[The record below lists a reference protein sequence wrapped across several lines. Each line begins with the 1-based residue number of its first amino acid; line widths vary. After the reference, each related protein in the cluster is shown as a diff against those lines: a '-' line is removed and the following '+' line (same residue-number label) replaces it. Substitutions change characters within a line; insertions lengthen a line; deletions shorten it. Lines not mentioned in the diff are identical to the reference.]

1 MSQSGCPLGDRIL
14 VGYILPEKKV
24 KNSENDDSDWEDD
37 EEEEEDAQPEFL
49 DMKEMDSVSSG
60 GHVFNSSV
68 PGRNEVDFLDSV
80 SGKRCRVLGRFSL
93 KDPWWEATCTAR
105 AARGKL
111 VLRGY
116 PAYRLRSDL
125 QGDPDHS
132 VLSLFL
138 TACGVDAQFVV
149 PFFAWLPMGRK
160 VEFANLQEVL
170 AEFEEGEQHRA
181 LAQQIK
187 ALVSVSGMRVTA
199 ASLYPHVMRYLPTLL
214 PGRFTELLSRG
225 KKSHKHT
232 AAQGATQIEE
242 EEEEDLSLLAKI
254 EEMIKTDVWKLGF
267 NYVMYKELKVVHCE
281 AQLRSFHECKLFQEI
296 PLKQRNA
303 LRVYDS
309 LKDHC
314 HRTGSTY
321 TELPTLCDEVR
332 RGCSSVVEV
341 EVWDAV
347 QFLKELGV
355 VVRDRQKVALH
366 NLHSYETGIAECLR
380 CLVQEEPWVIPLD
393 VIQVLTA
400 SALQRL
406 RKKGGDGGSR
416 EDQGEV
422 DSDAERKANELN
434 ERCDM
439 DGSAAETDRT
449 STAVRTASGYSV
461 PDHIKPEP
469 APTDQGP
476 PPPVDLGP
484 DQGPPVDL
492 DPDQGPPP
500 VDLDPDQGP
509 PPVDLDPDQ
518 GPPPVDLGPDQGPPP
533 VDLGPD
539 QGPPPVDLDPDQG
552 PPPVDLGPDQGPPP
566 VDLGPDQGPPP
577 VDLDPDQV
585 RAAEMICFNPVTVI
599 SGKGGCGKTTVVSLV
614 FKAALQQSTEK
625 EVRKACWDFEND
637 SLGSEAWEEAE
648 AWEEEAL
655 SKSLLSQLE
664 GEVKDEKKSS
674 SWVLQGEDEVLL
686 TAPTGRAASLLTKR
700 TCFKAYTLHQVVW
713 SFMQAKKDPN
723 GAPEEWKFVRVRVLV
738 VDEGSL
744 VCVQLLHSVLTML
757 TKHAQLRKFVILG
770 DVRQL
775 PSIQPGN
782 TLYDLFHS
790 LGRAHWAIEMRTNHR
805 AESQLIV
812 NNAGQIAEMGM
823 NRSFRPLHYDAI
835 LDLNGSY
842 TMPSED
848 KRFILILLPN
858 TTEDSDYDLQVAIKL
873 LLEAAPG
880 LKNDATSQFIAFR
893 RRECALINELCCKHY
908 CDHRTKN
915 NKNRLDFQPRDKVC
929 CTKNGYVTDRNKE
942 VSPEEE
948 DLENSYVSDRAR
960 TEQRLPG
967 LHGEERLRG
976 NGATQRDGSGDKM
989 KSKEK
994 NKERL
999 CNGEIFFI
1007 KHDVTEEE
1015 AGSQRSRKQR
1025 YLTLDDGDGRVLCV
1039 SFRELQRECKLQHA
1053 WARTIH
1059 TFQGSETETIVYVLG
1074 NGSVQTWKHVYTA
1087 VTRGQKR
1094 VYVIAKQEGM
1104 ASAIKRRII
1113 PRNTRL
1119 GTLVKELLVQP
1130 GAEGQDQPDQNQ
1142 PQPGTPRRAA
1152 PGFGPTQTT
1161 PLGSQTPSWSLRTPY
1176 KTPIAAPRLLSMP
1189 SVAVPLHANP
1199 VHSTSVLPRKLWRN
1213 EPPTAPQADASDTS
1227 LMDDITF
1234 SQAYTWSPMNSSSE
1248 DPSQEQPGSCEEEE
1262 EEEGI
1267 EMEAS
1272 SSAVE
1277 DGHMGKGSHLAARS
1291 GVEST
1296 PSKRTL
1302 GPGSEKQ
1309 NVTPQKQIKVE
1320 PFESP
1325 LGCSRLQQLALC
1337 TPTSHGKRLFQ
1348 GPPSDQD

>member
-1 MSQSGCPLGDRIL
+1 MSHSGCPLGDRIL

-37 EEEEEDAQPEFL
+37 DEEEDDAQPEFL

-187 ALVSVSGMRVTA
+187 ALVSVSVAGMRVTA

-225 KKSHKHT
+225 KKSQK
-232 AAQGATQIEE
+232 QGATQLEE
-242 EEEEDLSLLAKI
+242 EGEDLSLLARI
-254 EEMIKTDVWKLGF
+254 EEIIKTDVWKLGF

-309 LKDHC
+309 LKNHC
-314 HRTGSTY
+314 YRTGSTY
-321 TELPTLCDEVR
+321 MELPTLCDEVR

-347 QFLKELGV
+347 HFLKELGV
-355 VVRDRQKVALH
+355 VVRDRQKVALQ

-393 VIQVLTA
+393 VIEVLTA

-422 DSDAERKANELN
+422 DSDAERKADELN
-434 ERCDM
+434 GRCDM
-439 DGSAAETDRT
+439 DGSAAETDCT
-449 STAVRTASGYSV
+449 STAVRTASGFSV

-476 PPPVDLGP
+476 P
-484 DQGPPVDL
+484 VDL
-492 DPDQGPPP
+492 DPDQGSPPP
-500 VDLDPDQGP
+500 VDLDPDQG
-509 PPVDLDPDQ
+509 
-518 GPPPVDLGPDQGPPP
+518 
-533 VDLGPD
+533 
-539 QGPPPVDLDPDQG
+539 
-552 PPPVDLGPDQGPPP
+552 
-566 VDLGPDQGPPP
+566 PP

-614 FKAALQQSTEK
+614 FKAALQQSPEK
-625 EVRKACWDFEND
+625 VRKACWDFEND
-637 SLGSEAWEEAE
+637 SLGSEAWEEAG

-655 SKSLLSQLE
+655 SQSLLSQLE
-664 GEVKDEKKSS
+664 GEVKDEKKKSSS

-723 GAPEEWKFVRVRVLV
+723 GAPEEWKFACVRVLV

-770 DVRQL
+770 TFL
-775 PSIQPGN
+775 PTVQ
-782 TLYDLFHS
+782 
-790 LGRAHWAIEMRTNHR
+790 
-805 AESQLIV
+805 
-812 NNAGQIAEMGM
+812 
-823 NRSFRPLHYDAI
+823 
-835 LDLNGSY
+835 
-842 TMPSED
+842 
-848 KRFILILLPN
+848 K
-858 TTEDSDYDLQVAIKL
+858 
-873 LLEAAPG
+873 
-880 LKNDATSQFIAFR
+880 
-893 RRECALINELCCKHY
+893 ECALINELCCKHY
-908 CDHRTKN
+908 CNHRTKN
-915 NKNRLDFQPRDKVC
+915 NKNRLAFQPRDKVC

-942 VSPEEE
+942 VSPEAE
-948 DLENSYVSDRAR
+948 DLESSYVSDRAR
-960 TEQRLPG
+960 TKQRLPG
-967 LHGEERLRG
+967 LDGGERRRG

-1015 AGSQRSRKQR
+1015 AGSQRNRKQR
-1025 YLTLDDGDGRVLCV
+1025 YLTLDDGDGRTLCV

-1104 ASAIKRRII
+1104 ASAIRRRII

-1130 GAEGQDQPDQNQ
+1130 GGHDQPDQNQ
-1142 PQPGTPRRAA
+1142 PPPGTPRRAA

-1161 PLGSQTPSWSLRTPY
+1161 PLASQTPSWSLRTPY
-1176 KTPIAAPRLLSMP
+1176 KTPIAAPRLFSTP
-1189 SVAVPLHANP
+1189 SRAVPLHANR
-1199 VHSTSVLPRKLWRN
+1199 VQSHSTSVLPRELWRN

-1267 EMEAS
+1267 KMEAS

-1277 DGHMGKGSHLAARS
+1277 DGHMGKASHLAARS

-1296 PSKRTL
+1296 PPKRTL
-1302 GPGSEKQ
+1302 GPDSEKQ
-1309 NVTPQKQIKVE
+1309 NGTPHKQIKVE

-1325 LGCSRLQQLALC
+1325 LGCSGLQQLALC

>member
-1 MSQSGCPLGDRIL
+1 MSQLGCPLGGRII

-24 KNSENDDSDWEDD
+24 NKAENDDSDWEDD
-37 EEEEEDAQPEFL
+37 DEEEEAQPEFL

-60 GHVFNSSV
+60 GHMFDSSV
-68 PGRNEVDFLDSV
+68 PSRNEVDFLDTA
-80 SGKRCRVLGRFSL
+80 SGERCRVMGRFSL

-111 VLRGY
+111 VLQGY

-125 QGDPDHS
+125 QVDQGRS
-132 VLSLFL
+132 ILSLFL
-138 TACGVDAQFVV
+138 TACGVDPQFVT
-149 PFFAWLPMGRK
+149 PFFDWLPIGRK

-170 AEFEEGEQHRA
+170 SEFEEGEQHRA

-199 ASLYPHVMRYLPTLL
+199 ASLYPNVMRYLPTLL
-214 PGRFTELLSRG
+214 PGRFTELLGRG
-225 KKSHKHT
+225 KKSQKRP
-232 AAQGATQIEE
+232 AAQGATHVTQIEEEEEE

-254 EEMIKTDVWKLGF
+254 EEIIKTDVWKLGF
-267 NYVMYKELKVVHCE
+267 NYVMNKELRVVRLE

-296 PLKQRNA
+296 PLEQRIA
-303 LRVYDS
+303 LRVYDA
-309 LKDHC
+309 LKKHC

-321 TELPTLCDEVR
+321 MELPNLCDEVR
-332 RGCSSVVEV
+332 RGCSSVVEF

-347 QFLKELGV
+347 HFLKELGV
-355 VVRDRQKVALH
+355 VVRERQKVALQ

-380 CLVQEEPWVIPLD
+380 CLMQGEPWVIPLD
-393 VIQVLTA
+393 VTEVLTA
-400 SALQRL
+400 SALERL

-416 EDQGEV
+416 EGQGEV
-422 DSDAERKANELN
+422 DSDAEQKANELN

-439 DGSAAETDRT
+439 DGSAAET
-449 STAVRTASGYSV
+449 A
-461 PDHIKPEP
+461 KC
-469 APTDQGP
+469 PT
-476 PPPVDLGP
+476 
-484 DQGPPVDL
+484 VDL
-492 DPDQGPPP
+492 DPDQGPPT

-509 PPVDLDPDQ
+509 PTVDLDPDQ
-518 GPPPVDLGPDQGPPP
+518 GPPT
-533 VDLGPD
+533 
-539 QGPPPVDLDPDQG
+539 VDLDPDQG
-552 PPPVDLGPDQGPPP
+552 PPT
-566 VDLGPDQGPPP
+566 

-585 RAAEMICFNPVTVI
+585 RAAEMICSNPVTVI

-614 FKAALQQSTEK
+614 FKAAMQQSPEE
-625 EVRKACWDFEND
+625 EVRKVCWDFEND
-637 SLGSEAWEEAE
+637 SVGSE

-655 SKSLLSQLE
+655 SPRLLSQLE
-664 GEVKDEKKSS
+664 GEVKDERKKSS
-674 SWVLQGEDEVLL
+674 CVLQGEDEVLL

-700 TCFKAYTLHQVVW
+700 TCFKAYTLHQVHW

-723 GAPEEWKFVRVRVLV
+723 EAPKEWKFACVRVLV

-812 NNAGQIAEMGM
+812 NNAGQIAEMGLTH
-823 NRSFRPLHYDAI
+823 SFRPLHYDAI

-858 TTEDSDYDLQVAIKL
+858 TSEDSNYDLQMAIQL
-873 LLEAAPG
+873 LLKAAPG

-893 RRECALINELCCKHY
+893 RTECALINELCCKHY
-908 CDHRTKN
+908 CNHCTKN
-915 NKNRLDFQPRDKVC
+915 HKNRLEFQPGDKVC
-929 CTKNGYVTDRNKE
+929 CTKNGYVTDRSKE
-942 VSPEEE
+942 GSPEEE

-960 TEQRLPG
+960 TKQRLPG
-967 LHGEERLRG
+967 LDGEERR
-976 NGATQRDGSGDKM
+976 NGDTQRLPGLDGEERRRRNGDTQSNGSGDKM

-1007 KHDVTEEE
+1007 KHDVTVEE

-1025 YLTLDDGDGRVLCV
+1025 YLTLDDRDGRVLCV

-1074 NGSVQTWKHVYTA
+1074 DGSVQTWKHVYTA

-1094 VYVIAKQEGM
+1094 VYVIAKKEGM

-1113 PRNTRL
+1113 PRDTRL
-1119 GTLVKELLVQP
+1119 EILVKEMLVQP

-1142 PQPGTPRRAA
+1142 TQPGTPRRAA

-1161 PLGSQTPSWSLRTPY
+1161 PLASQTPSCSLRTAYRIPV
-1176 KTPIAAPRLLSMP
+1176 AAPRLLSTP
-1189 SVAVPLHANP
+1189 IRAVPLHASG
-1199 VHSTSVLPRKLWRN
+1199 VQSLSTSVLSRQLWRN
-1213 EPPTAPQADASDTS
+1213 EPPTAPQADATDTS
-1227 LMDDITF
+1227 PMDDITF
-1234 SQAYTWSPMNSSSE
+1234 SRAYTWSPMNSSSE
-1248 DPSQEQPGSCEEEE
+1248 DPSQDQPGSCEEEKE
-1262 EEEGI
+1262 I
-1267 EMEAS
+1267 KMEAS

-1277 DGHMGKGSHLAARS
+1277 DGDMGKGSHLAALP
-1291 GVEST
+1291 GVGGT
-1296 PSKRTL
+1296 PSKRMR
-1302 GPGSEKQ
+1302 GPDSEEQ
-1309 NVTPQKQIKVE
+1309 NVTPSKQIKVE
-1320 PFESP
+1320 PFDSP
-1325 LGCSRLQQLALC
+1325 LGCSRLQQLSLC
-1337 TPTSHGKRLFQ
+1337 TPTCTFHGKRLFQ

>member
-1 MSQSGCPLGDRIL
+1 MSQLGCPLGDRIII
-14 VGYILPEKKV
+14 GSILPEKKV
-24 KNSENDDSDWEDD
+24 KKAENDDSDWEDD
-37 EEEEEDAQPEFL
+37 EEEEEAQPEFL

-60 GHVFNSSV
+60 GHMFNSSI

-80 SGKRCRVLGRFSL
+80 SGKRCRVMGRFSL
-93 KDPWWEATCTAR
+93 KDPWWEATCSAR

-111 VLRGY
+111 LLRGY

-125 QGDPDHS
+125 QGDQGRS
-132 VLSLFL
+132 ILSLFL
-138 TACGVDAQFVV
+138 TACGVDGQFVT

-160 VEFANLQEVL
+160 VELANLQEVL

-187 ALVSVSGMRVTA
+187 LMSSVCLSVAGMRVTA
-199 ASLYPHVMRYLPTLL
+199 ASLYPNVMRYLPTLL
-214 PGRFTELLSRG
+214 PGRFTELLGWG
-225 KKSHKHT
+225 KKSQKHP
-232 AAQGATQIEE
+232 AAQGATHVTQIEEEE
-242 EEEEDLSLLAKI
+242 EEEEDLSLLAKL
-254 EEMIKTDVWKLGF
+254 EEIIKTDVWKLGL
-267 NYVMYKELKVVHCE
+267 NYVMYKELRVVHCE

-309 LKDHC
+309 LKTHC
-314 HRTGSTY
+314 YRTGSTY

-332 RGCSSVVEV
+332 RGWKS
-341 EVWDAV
+341 VWDAV
-347 QFLKELGV
+347 HFLKELGV
-355 VVRDRQKVALH
+355 VVRDRQKVALQ

-380 CLVQEEPWVIPLD
+380 CLMQGERWVIPLD
-393 VIQVLTA
+393 VNEVLTA
-400 SALQRL
+400 SALERL

-416 EDQGEV
+416 EGQGGGEV
-422 DSDAERKANELN
+422 DSDAE
-434 ERCDM
+434 
-439 DGSAAETDRT
+439 
-449 STAVRTASGYSV
+449 
-461 PDHIKPEP
+461 P
-469 APTDQGP
+469 APT
-476 PPPVDLGP
+476 

-492 DPDQGPPP
+492 DPDQI
-500 VDLDPDQGP
+500 
-509 PPVDLDPDQ
+509 
-518 GPPPVDLGPDQGPPP
+518 
-533 VDLGPD
+533 
-539 QGPPPVDLDPDQG
+539 
-552 PPPVDLGPDQGPPP
+552 
-566 VDLGPDQGPPP
+566 
-577 VDLDPDQV
+577 
-585 RAAEMICFNPVTVI
+585 RAAEMICSNPVTVI
-599 SGKGGCGKTTVVSLV
+599 SGKGGCGKTTVVSLL
-614 FKAALQQSTEK
+614 FKAALQQSPEE
-625 EVRKACWDFEND
+625 EVRKVCWDFEND
-637 SLGSEAWEEAE
+637 SLGSEAWEE
-648 AWEEEAL
+648 
-655 SKSLLSQLE
+655 
-664 GEVKDEKKSS
+664 EKS

-700 TCFKAYTLHQVVW
+700 TCLKAYTLHQVLW
-713 SFMQAKKDPN
+713 SFMQAKRDPN
-723 GAPEEWKFVRVRVLV
+723 GAPEEWKFACVRVLV

-744 VCVQLLHSVLTML
+744 VCVRLLHSVLTML

-775 PSIQPGN
+775 PSIEPGN
-782 TLYDLFHS
+782 TLCDLFCS
-790 LGRAHWAIEMRTNHR
+790 LGRAHWAIEMKTNHR

-812 NNAGQIAEMGM
+812 NNAGLIAEMGLTHT
-823 NRSFRPLHYDAI
+823 FRPLHYDAI

-858 TTEDSDYDLQVAIKL
+858 TNLQMAIEL
-873 LLEAAPG
+873 LLKAAPG
-880 LKNDATSQFIAFR
+880 LKNDVTSQFIAFR

-908 CDHRTKN
+908 CNHCTKN
-915 NKNRLDFQPRDKVC
+915 NKNRLAFQPGDKVC

-942 VSPEEE
+942 V
-948 DLENSYVSDRAR
+948 
-960 TEQRLPG
+960 
-967 LHGEERLRG
+967 G
-976 NGATQRDGSGDKM
+976 NGATQRNGSGDKM

-1025 YLTLDDGDGRVLCV
+1025 YLTLDDRDGRMLCV

-1104 ASAIKRRII
+1104 ASAIKRHII

-1142 PQPGTPRRAA
+1142 PQ
-1152 PGFGPTQTT
+1152 
-1161 PLGSQTPSWSLRTPY
+1161 S
-1176 KTPIAAPRLLSMP
+1176 
-1189 SVAVPLHANP
+1189 VPLQANR
-1199 VHSTSVLPRKLWRN
+1199 VQSHSTSVLPRQLWRN
-1213 EPPTAPQADASDTS
+1213 EPPTAPQADATDTS

-1248 DPSQEQPGSCEEEE
+1248 DPSQEQPGSCEG
-1262 EEEGI
+1262 EEGMK
-1267 EMEAS
+1267 MEAS

-1277 DGHMGKGSHLAARS
+1277 DGHMGKGSHLAAQS
-1291 GVEST
+1291 GVVGS

-1302 GPGSEKQ
+1302 APDRGEQ
-1309 NVTPQKQIKVE
+1309 NVTPSKQIKVRE
-1320 PFESP
+1320 RGRFSVV
-1325 LGCSRLQQLALC
+1325 
-1337 TPTSHGKRLFQ
+1337 LFVVEAVHFHT
-1348 GPPSDQD
+1348 

>member
-24 KNSENDDSDWEDD
+24 KNSDSDWEDD
-37 EEEEEDAQPEFL
+37 DDDEEEEEEAQPEFL

-138 TACGVDAQFVV
+138 TACGVDAQFVG

-187 ALVSVSGMRVTA
+187 ALVSVSAHVIGMSVSCRDARDCCLSVPPCDEIPAYPTA
-199 ASLYPHVMRYLPTLL
+199 RALHRAPES
-214 PGRFTELLSRG
+214 G
-225 KKSHKHT
+225 KKSPKHP
-232 AAQGATQIEE
+232 AAQGATQIE

-309 LKDHC
+309 LKNHC

-347 QFLKELGV
+347 HFLKELGV
-355 VVRDRQKVALH
+355 VVRDRQKVALQ

-380 CLVQEEPWVIPLD
+380 CLVQEEPWVLPLD
-393 VIQVLTA
+393 VIEVLTA

-406 RKKGGDGGSR
+406 RKKGADGGSR
-416 EDQGEV
+416 EDHGEG
-422 DSDAERKANELN
+422 DSDAERKAHELN

-476 PPPVDLGP
+476 PVDLDP
-484 DQGPPVDL
+484 DQGPPAVDLDPDQGPLPVDLDPDQGPLPVDLDPDQGPLPVDLDPDQGPTAVDL

-509 PPVDLDPDQ
+509 LPVDLDPDQ
-518 GPPPVDLGPDQGPPP
+518 GPL
-533 VDLGPD
+533 
-539 QGPPPVDLDPDQG
+539 PVDLDPDQG
-552 PPPVDLGPDQGPPP
+552 PLPVDLDPDQ
-566 VDLGPDQGPPP
+566 DPPP

-614 FKAALQQSTEK
+614 FKAALQQSPEK
-625 EVRKACWDFEND
+625 EVAKACWDFEND

-648 AWEEEAL
+648 AWEEEAR
-655 SKSLLSQLE
+655 SKSLLSQLN

-723 GAPEEWKFVRVRVLV
+723 GAPEEWKFARVRVLV

-858 TTEDSDYDLQVAIKL
+858 TTEDSDYDLQVAIGL

-893 RRECALINELCCKHY
+893 R
-908 CDHRTKN
+908 
-915 NKNRLDFQPRDKVC
+915 
-929 CTKNGYVTDRNKE
+929 
-942 VSPEEE
+942 
-948 DLENSYVSDRAR
+948 
-960 TEQRLPG
+960 
-967 LHGEERLRG
+967 
-976 NGATQRDGSGDKM
+976 
-989 KSKEK
+989 
-994 NKERL
+994 
-999 CNGEIFFI
+999 
-1007 KHDVTEEE
+1007 
-1015 AGSQRSRKQR
+1015 
-1025 YLTLDDGDGRVLCV
+1025 
-1039 SFRELQRECKLQHA
+1039 
-1053 WARTIH
+1053 
-1059 TFQGSETETIVYVLG
+1059 
-1074 NGSVQTWKHVYTA
+1074 
-1087 VTRGQKR
+1087 
-1094 VYVIAKQEGM
+1094 
-1104 ASAIKRRII
+1104 
-1113 PRNTRL
+1113 
-1119 GTLVKELLVQP
+1119 
-1130 GAEGQDQPDQNQ
+1130 
-1142 PQPGTPRRAA
+1142 
-1152 PGFGPTQTT
+1152 
-1161 PLGSQTPSWSLRTPY
+1161 
-1176 KTPIAAPRLLSMP
+1176 
-1189 SVAVPLHANP
+1189 
-1199 VHSTSVLPRKLWRN
+1199 
-1213 EPPTAPQADASDTS
+1213 
-1227 LMDDITF
+1227 
-1234 SQAYTWSPMNSSSE
+1234 
-1248 DPSQEQPGSCEEEE
+1248 
-1262 EEEGI
+1262 
-1267 EMEAS
+1267 
-1272 SSAVE
+1272 
-1277 DGHMGKGSHLAARS
+1277 
-1291 GVEST
+1291 
-1296 PSKRTL
+1296 
-1302 GPGSEKQ
+1302 
-1309 NVTPQKQIKVE
+1309 
-1320 PFESP
+1320 
-1325 LGCSRLQQLALC
+1325 
-1337 TPTSHGKRLFQ
+1337 
-1348 GPPSDQD
+1348 

>member
-1 MSQSGCPLGDRIL
+1 MSLLGCPLGDRNII
-14 VGYILPEKKV
+14 GYILPENKV
-24 KNSENDDSDWEDD
+24 KKAENADSDGEDD
-37 EEEEEDAQPEFL
+37 EEEEAQPEFL

-60 GHVFNSSV
+60 GHLFNSSI
-68 PGRNEVDFLDSV
+68 PARNEVEFLDIV
-80 SGKRCRVLGRFSL
+80 SGKRCRVEGRFSL
-93 KDPWWEATCTAR
+93 KDPWWEATFTARAARGTHGAAATFTAR

-125 QGDPDHS
+125 QVDQGRS
-132 VLSLFL
+132 VLSLRGYPAYRLRSDLQVDQGRSVMSLFL
-138 TACGVDAQFVV
+138 AACGVGAEFVT

-160 VEFANLQEVL
+160 VGFDNLQEVL

-187 ALVSVSGMRVTA
+187 ALVSVSVAGMRVKA

-214 PGRFTELLSRG
+214 PGRFTELLGRG
-225 KKSHKHT
+225 KGSEKRP
-232 AAQGATQIEE
+232 AAQGATQAPTHVTPMDEDEE
-242 EEEEDLSLLAKI
+242 EERLSLLAKI
-254 EEMIKTDVWKLGF
+254 EEIIKTDVWKLGF
-267 NYVMYKELKVVHCE
+267 NYVMYKELRLVRCE

-309 LKDHC
+309 LKIHC
-314 HRTGSTY
+314 CRTGSTY
-321 TELPTLCDEVR
+321 TELPSLCDEVR
-332 RGCSSVVEV
+332 RGCSSVGEE

-347 QFLKELGV
+347 HFLKELGV
-355 VVRDRQKVALH
+355 VVRDRQKVALQ

-380 CLVQEEPWVIPLD
+380 CLVQGEPWVIPLD
-393 VIQVLTA
+393 VIEVLTT
-400 SALQRL
+400 SALERL
-406 RKKGGDGGSR
+406 RKRGGSG

-422 DSDAERKANELN
+422 NSDTEQKADHLN

-439 DGSAAETDRT
+439 EDTAAETGRT
-449 STAVRTASGYSV
+449 NAAVGTANGYSD
-461 PDHIKPEP
+461 PDHIKRDPEP
-469 APTDQGP
+469 APLTYQGP
-476 PPPVDLGP
+476 Y
-484 DQGPPVDL
+484 
-492 DPDQGPPP
+492 
-500 VDLDPDQGP
+500 
-509 PPVDLDPDQ
+509 
-518 GPPPVDLGPDQGPPP
+518 
-533 VDLGPD
+533 
-539 QGPPPVDLDPDQG
+539 
-552 PPPVDLGPDQGPPP
+552 
-566 VDLGPDQGPPP
+566 PPP

-585 RAAEMICFNPVTVI
+585 RAAEMICSNPVTVI

-614 FKAALQQSTEK
+614 FKAAMQQSPKKKEEEEEE

-637 SLGSEAWEEAE
+637 FWLSER
-648 AWEEEAL
+648 WEEEAL
-655 SKSLLSQLE
+655 SQSLLSQLE
-664 GEVKDEKKSS
+664 GEVKGEGKGEERDNLS
-674 SWVLQGEDEVLL
+674 VLQGEEEVLL

-700 TCFKAYTLHQVVW
+700 TCFKAYTLHQVLW
-713 SFMQAKKDPN
+713 SFMQAKKDLN
-723 GAPEEWKFVRVRVLV
+723 GAPEEWKFACVRVLV

-744 VCVQLLHSVLTML
+744 VCVQLLHSILTML
-757 TKHAQLRKFVILG
+757 TKHAQLRKFVFLG

-812 NNAGQIAEMGM
+812 NNAGLIAEMGM
-823 NRSFRPLHYDAI
+823 KHTFRPLHYDAI

-858 TTEDSDYDLQVAIKL
+858 TNEDSVYDLQVAIEL
-873 LLEAAPG
+873 LLNAAPG
-880 LKNDATSQFIAFR
+880 LKNDTTSQFIAFR

-908 CDHRTKN
+908 CNHRTKN
-915 NKNRLDFQPRDKVC
+915 SKNRLDFQPGDKVC
-929 CTKNGYVTDRNKE
+929 CTKNGYVADRNKE
-942 VSPEEE
+942 GSPEEE
-948 DLENSYVSDRAR
+948 VLENIPDRAR
-960 TEQRLPG
+960 TGKRLPG
-967 LHGEERLRG
+967 LDREERG
-976 NGATQRDGSGDKM
+976 
-989 KSKEK
+989 KSKKKE
-994 NKERL
+994 KERL

-1025 YLTLDDGDGRVLCV
+1025 YLTLDDRDGRMLCV
-1039 SFRELQRECKLQHA
+1039 SFRDLQRECRLQHA

-1059 TFQGSETETIVYVLG
+1059 TFQGSETETVVYVLG

-1130 GAEGQDQPDQNQ
+1130 GAGGAVGQDQPDQNQ
-1142 PQPGTPRRAA
+1142 PLPGTPRRAA
-1152 PGFGPTQTT
+1152 PGFGPTRST
-1161 PLGSQTPSWSLRTPY
+1161 PLASQTPSWSLWSSPYRTPVAAPSVLS
-1176 KTPIAAPRLLSMP
+1176 TPIL
-1189 SVAVPLHANP
+1189 AVPLHANR
-1199 VHSTSVLPRKLWRN
+1199 VQSHSTSVLPRQLWRN
-1213 EPPTAPQADASDTS
+1213 EPPAAPQADATDTS

-1248 DPSQEQPGSCEEEE
+1248 DPSQEQPGWCEE

-1267 EMEAS
+1267 KMEAS
-1272 SSAVE
+1272 SVE
-1277 DGHMGKGSHLAARS
+1277 DGHTGKAALSR
-1291 GVEST
+1291 GESS
-1296 PSKRTL
+1296 PPKRTL
-1302 GPGSEKQ
+1302 SPDSGQQ
-1309 NVTPQKQIKVE
+1309 NVTPSKQMKVE

-1325 LGCSRLQQLALC
+1325 LGCSSLQQLSLR
-1337 TPTSHGKRLFQ
+1337 TPTHNPRGKRLFQ
-1348 GPPSDQD
+1348 DPPSDRD

>member
-1 MSQSGCPLGDRIL
+1 MSQSGCPVGDRIL

-37 EEEEEDAQPEFL
+37 DEEEEEEAQPEFL

-105 AARGKL
+105 VARGKL

-125 QGDPDHS
+125 QGDPEHS

-138 TACGVDAQFVV
+138 TACGVDSQFVV

-187 ALVSVSGMRVTA
+187 ALVSVSVAGMRVAA

-225 KKSHKHT
+225 KKSPKHP
-232 AAQGATQIEE
+232 AAQGATQIEG
-242 EEEEDLSLLAKI
+242 EEEDLSLLAKI

-296 PLKQRNA
+296 PLKQCNA

-309 LKDHC
+309 LKNHC
-314 HRTGSTY
+314 NRTGSTY
-321 TELPTLCDEVR
+321 MELPTLCDEVR
-332 RGCSSVVEV
+332 RGCSSEV

-347 QFLKELGV
+347 HFLKELGV
-355 VVRDRQKVALH
+355 VVRDRQKVALQ

-393 VIQVLTA
+393 VIEVLTA

-406 RKKGGDGGSR
+406 RKKGGDGWSR

-439 DGSAAETDRT
+439 VGSAAETDRT
-449 STAVRTASGYSV
+449 STAVRTASGASV
-461 PDHIKPEP
+461 PDHIKPGP

-476 PPPVDLGP
+476 PPPVDLDP

-492 DPDQGPPP
+492 DPDQGPP
-500 VDLDPDQGP
+500 VDLDSDQG

-518 GPPPVDLGPDQGPPP
+518 GPPVDLDPDQG
-533 VDLGPD
+533 
-539 QGPPPVDLDPDQG
+539 PPVDLDPDQG
-552 PPPVDLGPDQGPPP
+552 
-566 VDLGPDQGPPP
+566 PP

-614 FKAALQQSTEK
+614 FKAALQQSPEK

-648 AWEEEAL
+648 ALEDEAL

-664 GEVKDEKKSS
+664 GEVKDEKKLS

-713 SFMQAKKDPN
+713 SFMQAKKDPS
-723 GAPEEWKFVRVRVLV
+723 GAPEEWKFACVRVLV

-812 NNAGQIAEMGM
+812 DNAGQIAEMGM

-858 TTEDSDYDLQVAIKL
+858 TTEDSDYGCGFSDLQVAIEL
-873 LLEAAPG
+873 LLKAAPG

-960 TEQRLPG
+960 TKQRLPG
-967 LHGEERLRG
+967 LDGGERRRG

-1007 KHDVTEEE
+1007 KYDVTEEE
-1015 AGSQRSRKQR
+1015 AGSRRSRKQR
-1025 YLTLDDGDGRVLCV
+1025 YLTLDDGDGRMLCV
-1039 SFRELQRECKLQHA
+1039 SFRELQSECKLQHA

-1094 VYVIAKQEGM
+1094 VYVIAKKEGM

-1152 PGFGPTQTT
+1152 PGFGPTQTS
-1161 PLGSQTPSWSLRTPY
+1161 PLASPTPSWSLRTPY
-1176 KTPIAAPRLLSMP
+1176 KTPIAAPRLRSTP
-1189 SVAVPLHANP
+1189 SVAVPLHANC
-1199 VHSTSVLPRKLWRN
+1199 VQSHSTSVLPRKLWRN

-1262 EEEGI
+1262 GI

-1302 GPGSEKQ
+1302 SPDSEKQ
-1309 NVTPQKQIKVE
+1309 NVTPHKQIKVE

-1325 LGCSRLQQLALC
+1325 LGCSRLQQLTLC
-1337 TPTSHGKRLFQ
+1337 MPTSHGKRLFQ

>member
-1 MSQSGCPLGDRIL
+1 MSQLGCPLGDRIII
-14 VGYILPEKKV
+14 GSILPEKKV
-24 KNSENDDSDWEDD
+24 KKAENDDSDWEDD
-37 EEEEEDAQPEFL
+37 EEEEEAQPEFL

-60 GHVFNSSV
+60 GHMFNSSI

-80 SGKRCRVLGRFSL
+80 SGKRCRVMGRFSL
-93 KDPWWEATCTAR
+93 KDPWWEATCSAR

-111 VLRGY
+111 LLRGY

-125 QGDPDHS
+125 QGDQGRS
-132 VLSLFL
+132 ILSLFL
-138 TACGVDAQFVV
+138 TACGVDGQFVT

-160 VEFANLQEVL
+160 VELANLQEVL

-199 ASLYPHVMRYLPTLL
+199 ASLYPNVMRYLPTLL
-214 PGRFTELLSRG
+214 PGRFTELLGWG
-225 KKSHKHT
+225 KKSQKHP
-232 AAQGATQIEE
+232 AAQGATHVTQIEEEE
-242 EEEEDLSLLAKI
+242 EEEEDLSLLAKL
-254 EEMIKTDVWKLGF
+254 EEIIKTDVWKLGL
-267 NYVMYKELKVVHCE
+267 NYVMYKELRVVHCE

-309 LKDHC
+309 LKTHC
-314 HRTGSTY
+314 YRTGSTY

-332 RGCSSVVEV
+332 RGWKSVVEM

-347 QFLKELGV
+347 HFLKELGV
-355 VVRDRQKVALH
+355 VVRDRQKVALQ

-380 CLVQEEPWVIPLD
+380 CLMQGERWVIPLD
-393 VIQVLTA
+393 VNEVLTA
-400 SALQRL
+400 SALERL

-416 EDQGEV
+416 EGQGGGEV
-422 DSDAERKANELN
+422 DSDAE
-434 ERCDM
+434 
-439 DGSAAETDRT
+439 
-449 STAVRTASGYSV
+449 
-461 PDHIKPEP
+461 P
-469 APTDQGP
+469 APT
-476 PPPVDLGP
+476 

-492 DPDQGPPP
+492 DPDQI
-500 VDLDPDQGP
+500 
-509 PPVDLDPDQ
+509 
-518 GPPPVDLGPDQGPPP
+518 
-533 VDLGPD
+533 
-539 QGPPPVDLDPDQG
+539 
-552 PPPVDLGPDQGPPP
+552 
-566 VDLGPDQGPPP
+566 
-577 VDLDPDQV
+577 
-585 RAAEMICFNPVTVI
+585 RAAEMICSNPVTVI
-599 SGKGGCGKTTVVSLV
+599 SGKGGCGKTTVVSLL
-614 FKAALQQSTEK
+614 FKAALQQSPEE
-625 EVRKACWDFEND
+625 EVRKVCWDFEND
-637 SLGSEAWEEAE
+637 SLGSEAWEE
-648 AWEEEAL
+648 EAL
-655 SKSLLSQLE
+655 SPSLLSQLE
-664 GEVKDEKKSS
+664 GEVKDERKKS

-700 TCFKAYTLHQVVW
+700 TCLKAYTLHQVLW
-713 SFMQAKKDPN
+713 SFMQAKRDPN
-723 GAPEEWKFVRVRVLV
+723 GAPEEWKFACVRVLV

-744 VCVQLLHSVLTML
+744 VCVRLLHSVLTML

-775 PSIQPGN
+775 PSIEPGN
-782 TLYDLFHS
+782 TLCDLFCS
-790 LGRAHWAIEMRTNHR
+790 LGRAHWAIEMKTNHR

-812 NNAGQIAEMGM
+812 NNAGLIAEMGLTHT
-823 NRSFRPLHYDAI
+823 FRPLHYDAI

-858 TTEDSDYDLQVAIKL
+858 TSEDSDYDLQMAIEL
-873 LLEAAPG
+873 LLKAAPG
-880 LKNDATSQFIAFR
+880 LKNDVTSQFIAFR

-908 CDHRTKN
+908 CNHCTKN
-915 NKNRLDFQPRDKVC
+915 NKNRLAFQPGDKVC

-948 DLENSYVSDRAR
+948 DLENSYVADRAR
-960 TEQRLPG
+960 TKQRLPG
-967 LHGEERLRG
+967 PDGEESRRG
-976 NGATQRDGSGDKM
+976 NGATQRNGSGDKM

-1025 YLTLDDGDGRVLCV
+1025 YLTLDDRDGRMLCV

-1104 ASAIKRRII
+1104 ASAIKRHII

-1142 PQPGTPRRAA
+1142 PQSGTPRRAA
-1152 PGFGPTQTT
+1152 PGFGPTQT
-1161 PLGSQTPSWSLRTPY
+1161 PSWSLRTPY
-1176 KTPIAAPRLLSMP
+1176 RTPIAAPRLLSTP
-1189 SVAVPLHANP
+1189 ILAVPLQANR
-1199 VHSTSVLPRKLWRN
+1199 VQSHSTSVLPRQLWRN
-1213 EPPTAPQADASDTS
+1213 EPPTAPQADATDTS

-1248 DPSQEQPGSCEEEE
+1248 DPSQEQPGSCEG
-1262 EEEGI
+1262 EEGMK
-1267 EMEAS
+1267 MEAS

-1277 DGHMGKGSHLAARS
+1277 DGHMGKGSHLAAQS
-1291 GVEST
+1291 GVVGS

-1302 GPGSEKQ
+1302 APDRGEQ
-1309 NVTPQKQIKVE
+1309 NVTPSKQIKVE
-1320 PFESP
+1320 PFQSP
-1325 LGCSRLQQLALC
+1325 LGCSSLQQLSLR
-1337 TPTSHGKRLFQ
+1337 TPTHGKRLFQ
-1348 GPPSDQD
+1348 DPPSDQD

>member
-1 MSQSGCPLGDRIL
+1 
-14 VGYILPEKKV
+14 
-24 KNSENDDSDWEDD
+24 
-37 EEEEEDAQPEFL
+37 
-49 DMKEMDSVSSG
+49 
-60 GHVFNSSV
+60 
-68 PGRNEVDFLDSV
+68 
-80 SGKRCRVLGRFSL
+80 
-93 KDPWWEATCTAR
+93 
-105 AARGKL
+105 
-111 VLRGY
+111 
-116 PAYRLRSDL
+116 
-125 QGDPDHS
+125 
-132 VLSLFL
+132 
-138 TACGVDAQFVV
+138 
-149 PFFAWLPMGRK
+149 
-160 VEFANLQEVL
+160 
-170 AEFEEGEQHRA
+170 
-181 LAQQIK
+181 
-187 ALVSVSGMRVTA
+187 
-199 ASLYPHVMRYLPTLL
+199 
-214 PGRFTELLSRG
+214 
-225 KKSHKHT
+225 
-232 AAQGATQIEE
+232 
-242 EEEEDLSLLAKI
+242 
-254 EEMIKTDVWKLGF
+254 
-267 NYVMYKELKVVHCE
+267 MYKELKVVHCE

-309 LKDHC
+309 LKNHC

-347 QFLKELGV
+347 HFLKELGV
-355 VVRDRQKVALH
+355 VVRDRQKVALQ

-380 CLVQEEPWVIPLD
+380 CLVQEEPWVLPLD
-393 VIQVLTA
+393 VIEVLTA

-476 PPPVDLGP
+476 P
-484 DQGPPVDL
+484 VDL

-518 GPPPVDLGPDQGPPP
+518 GL
-533 VDLGPD
+533 
-539 QGPPPVDLDPDQG
+539 
-552 PPPVDLGPDQGPPP
+552 PP

-585 RAAEMICFNPVTVI
+585 SAAEMICFNPVTVI

-614 FKAALQQSTEK
+614 FKAALQQSPEK
-625 EVRKACWDFEND
+625 EVTKACWDFEND

-648 AWEEEAL
+648 AWEEEAR
-655 SKSLLSQLE
+655 SKSLLPQLN
-664 GEVKDEKKSS
+664 GEVKDETKSSS

-713 SFMQAKKDPN
+713 SFMHAKKDPN
-723 GAPEEWKFVRVRVLV
+723 GAPEEWKFARVRVLV

-782 TLYDLFHS
+782 ILYDLFHS

-858 TTEDSDYDLQVAIKL
+858 TTEDSDYDLQVAVEL

-893 RRECALINELCCKHY
+893 RKECALINELCCKHY

-942 VSPEEE
+942 VSPEAE
-948 DLENSYVSDRAR
+948 DLENSYVSDRDR
-960 TEQRLPG
+960 TKQRLPVLDG
-967 LHGEERLRG
+967 GERLRG

-989 KSKEK
+989 K

-1025 YLTLDDGDGRVLCV
+1025 YLTLDDGDGRMLCV

-1104 ASAIKRRII
+1104 ASAIKRRTI

-1142 PQPGTPRRAA
+1142 AQPGTPRRAA

-1161 PLGSQTPSWSLRTPY
+1161 PLASQTPSWSLRTPY
-1176 KTPIAAPRLLSMP
+1176 KTPIAAPRLLSTP
-1189 SVAVPLHANP
+1189 SLAVLLQANR
-1199 VHSTSVLPRKLWRN
+1199 VHSPSVLPRKLWRN
-1213 EPPTAPQADASDTS
+1213 EPPTASQADASDTS

-1248 DPSQEQPGSCEEEE
+1248 DPSQEQPESCE

-1302 GPGSEKQ
+1302 SPDSEKH
-1309 NVTPQKQIKVE
+1309 NVTPHKQIKVRGGGPDSEKHNVTPHKQIKVRGGPDSEKHNVTPHKQIKVE

>member
-24 KNSENDDSDWEDD
+24 KNPENDDSDWEDD
-37 EEEEEDAQPEFL
+37 EEEEDAQPDFL

-80 SGKRCRVLGRFSL
+80 SGKRCRVMGRFSL
-93 KDPWWEATCTAR
+93 KDPWWEATCTTR
-105 AARGKL
+105 AAKGKL

-187 ALVSVSGMRVTA
+187 ALVSVSVAGMRVTA

-225 KKSHKHT
+225 KKSQKHP

-309 LKDHC
+309 LKNHC
-314 HRTGSTY
+314 CRTGSTY

-332 RGCSSVVEV
+332 RGCSSVMEV

-347 QFLKELGV
+347 HFLKELGV
-355 VVRDRQKVALH
+355 VVRDRQKVALQ

-393 VIQVLTA
+393 VIEVLTA
-400 SALQRL
+400 SALERL
-406 RKKGGDGGSR
+406 RKTGGDGGSR

-422 DSDAERKANELN
+422 DSDAERKADELN

-449 STAVRTASGYSV
+449 SAAVRTASGYSV

-476 PPPVDLGP
+476 P
-484 DQGPPVDL
+484 VDL
-492 DPDQGPPP
+492 D
-500 VDLDPDQGP
+500 
-509 PPVDLDPDQ
+509 
-518 GPPPVDLGPDQGPPP
+518 
-533 VDLGPD
+533 
-539 QGPPPVDLDPDQG
+539 
-552 PPPVDLGPDQGPPP
+552 
-566 VDLGPDQGPPP
+566 PDQGPPP

-614 FKAALQQSTEK
+614 FKAALQQSPEK

-637 SLGSEAWEEAE
+637 SLGSEAWEEAD

-664 GEVKDEKKSS
+664 GEVKDEKKKSS

-723 GAPEEWKFVRVRVLV
+723 GAPEEWKFASVRVLV

-858 TTEDSDYDLQVAIKL
+858 TDSDYDLQVAIEL
-873 LLEAAPG
+873 LLKAAPG
-880 LKNDATSQFIAFR
+880 LRNDATSQFIAFR
-893 RRECALINELCCKHY
+893 RKECVLINELCCKHY

-948 DLENSYVSDRAR
+948 DLENSYVSDTDR
-960 TEQRLPG
+960 TKRRLPG
-967 LHGEERLRG
+967 LDGGERRRG

-989 KSKEK
+989 KTKEK

-1025 YLTLDDGDGRVLCV
+1025 YLTLDDGDGRMLCV

-1161 PLGSQTPSWSLRTPY
+1161 PLASQTPSGSLRTPY
-1176 KTPIAAPRLLSMP
+1176 KTPIAAPRLISTP
-1189 SVAVPLHANP
+1189 SLAVPLHANR
-1199 VHSTSVLPRKLWRN
+1199 VQSHSTSVLPRKLWRN

-1262 EEEGI
+1262 EGI

-1302 GPGSEKQ
+1302 SPDSEKQ
-1309 NVTPQKQIKVE
+1309 NVTPHKQIKVE

-1348 GPPSDQD
+1348 GPPSDQDWMSSLPDPLKPGYLMIDGHYCIDTRISYD

>member
-1 MSQSGCPLGDRIL
+1 
-14 VGYILPEKKV
+14 
-24 KNSENDDSDWEDD
+24 
-37 EEEEEDAQPEFL
+37 
-49 DMKEMDSVSSG
+49 
-60 GHVFNSSV
+60 
-68 PGRNEVDFLDSV
+68 
-80 SGKRCRVLGRFSL
+80 
-93 KDPWWEATCTAR
+93 
-105 AARGKL
+105 
-111 VLRGY
+111 
-116 PAYRLRSDL
+116 
-125 QGDPDHS
+125 
-132 VLSLFL
+132 
-138 TACGVDAQFVV
+138 
-149 PFFAWLPMGRK
+149 
-160 VEFANLQEVL
+160 
-170 AEFEEGEQHRA
+170 
-181 LAQQIK
+181 
-187 ALVSVSGMRVTA
+187 
-199 ASLYPHVMRYLPTLL
+199 
-214 PGRFTELLSRG
+214 
-225 KKSHKHT
+225 
-232 AAQGATQIEE
+232 
-242 EEEEDLSLLAKI
+242 
-254 EEMIKTDVWKLGF
+254 
-267 NYVMYKELKVVHCE
+267 
-281 AQLRSFHECKLFQEI
+281 
-296 PLKQRNA
+296 
-303 LRVYDS
+303 
-309 LKDHC
+309 
-314 HRTGSTY
+314 
-321 TELPTLCDEVR
+321 
-332 RGCSSVVEV
+332 
-341 EVWDAV
+341 
-347 QFLKELGV
+347 
-355 VVRDRQKVALH
+355 
-366 NLHSYETGIAECLR
+366 
-380 CLVQEEPWVIPLD
+380 
-393 VIQVLTA
+393 
-400 SALQRL
+400 
-406 RKKGGDGGSR
+406 
-416 EDQGEV
+416 
-422 DSDAERKANELN
+422 
-434 ERCDM
+434 
-439 DGSAAETDRT
+439 
-449 STAVRTASGYSV
+449 
-461 PDHIKPEP
+461 
-469 APTDQGP
+469 
-476 PPPVDLGP
+476 
-484 DQGPPVDL
+484 
-492 DPDQGPPP
+492 
-500 VDLDPDQGP
+500 
-509 PPVDLDPDQ
+509 
-518 GPPPVDLGPDQGPPP
+518 
-533 VDLGPD
+533 
-539 QGPPPVDLDPDQG
+539 
-552 PPPVDLGPDQGPPP
+552 
-566 VDLGPDQGPPP
+566 
-577 VDLDPDQV
+577 
-585 RAAEMICFNPVTVI
+585 MICFNPVTVI

-614 FKAALQQSTEK
+614 FKAALQQSPEK

-637 SLGSEAWEEAE
+637 SLGSEAWEEAD

-713 SFMQAKKDPN
+713 SFMQAKKDPS
-723 GAPEEWKFVRVRVLV
+723 GAPEEWKFACVRVLV

-812 NNAGQIAEMGM
+812 DNAGQIAEMGM

-858 TTEDSDYDLQVAIKL
+858 TTEDSDYDLQVAIEL
-873 LLEAAPG
+873 LLKAAPG

-893 RRECALINELCCKHY
+893 RMECALINELCCKHY

-942 VSPEEE
+942 VSPEAE
-948 DLENSYVSDRAR
+948 DLENGYVSDRAR
-960 TEQRLPG
+960 TKQRLPG
-967 LHGEERLRG
+967 LDGGERLRG

-1025 YLTLDDGDGRVLCV
+1025 YLTLDDGDGRMLCV

-1176 KTPIAAPRLLSMP
+1176 KTPIAAPRLPSTP
-1189 SVAVPLHANP
+1189 SVAVPLHVNC
-1199 VHSTSVLPRKLWRN
+1199 VQSHSTSGLPRKLWRN

-1262 EEEGI
+1262 EEGI
-1267 EMEAS
+1267 KMEAS

-1277 DGHMGKGSHLAARS
+1277 DGHMGKGSYLAARS
-1291 GVEST
+1291 GVERT

-1302 GPGSEKQ
+1302 GPDSEKQ
-1309 NVTPQKQIKVE
+1309 NVTPHKQIKVE

-1325 LGCSRLQQLALC
+1325 LGCSRLQQLTLC

>member
-1 MSQSGCPLGDRIL
+1 MSQLWCPVGDRIL

-37 EEEEEDAQPEFL
+37 DEEEEEEAQPEFL

-125 QGDPDHS
+125 QGGSDLQGDPDHS

-160 VEFANLQEVL
+160 LEFANLQEVL

-187 ALVSVSGMRVTA
+187 LMSSVCLSVAGMRVTA

-225 KKSHKHT
+225 KKSPKHP
-232 AAQGATQIEE
+232 AAQGATQIEEE

-309 LKDHC
+309 LKNHC
-314 HRTGSTY
+314 YRTGSTY
-321 TELPTLCDEVR
+321 TELPTLCDEV
-332 RGCSSVVEV
+332 
-341 EVWDAV
+341 WDAV
-347 QFLKELGV
+347 HFLKELGV
-355 VVRDRQKVALH
+355 VVQDRQKVALQ

-393 VIQVLTA
+393 VIEVLTA

-416 EDQGEV
+416 DYQGEV
-422 DSDAERKANELN
+422 DSDAERKADELN

-449 STAVRTASGYSV
+449 STAVRTV
-461 PDHIKPEP
+461 N
-469 APTDQGP
+469 
-476 PPPVDLGP
+476 
-484 DQGPPVDL
+484 
-492 DPDQGPPP
+492 
-500 VDLDPDQGP
+500 
-509 PPVDLDPDQ
+509 
-518 GPPPVDLGPDQGPPP
+518 
-533 VDLGPD
+533 
-539 QGPPPVDLDPDQG
+539 
-552 PPPVDLGPDQGPPP
+552 LGPDQGPPP

-585 RAAEMICFNPVTVI
+585 RAAKMICFNPVTVI

-614 FKAALQQSTEK
+614 FKAALQQSPEK

-637 SLGSEAWEEAE
+637 SLGSE
-648 AWEEEAL
+648 
-655 SKSLLSQLE
+655 LE

-713 SFMQAKKDPN
+713 SFMQAKKDPS
-723 GAPEEWKFVRVRVLV
+723 GAPEEWKFACVRVLV

-770 DVRQL
+770 TFVFNC

-812 NNAGQIAEMGM
+812 DNAGQIAEMGM

-858 TTEDSDYDLQVAIKL
+858 TTEDSDYDLQVAIEL
-873 LLEAAPG
+873 LLKAAPG

-893 RRECALINELCCKHY
+893 RMECALINELCCKHY

-942 VSPEEE
+942 
-948 DLENSYVSDRAR
+948 
-960 TEQRLPG
+960 
-967 LHGEERLRG
+967 RLRG

-1007 KHDVTEEE
+1007 KHVRNERTN
-1015 AGSQRSRKQR
+1015 SYMCFR
-1025 YLTLDDGDGRVLCV
+1025 YLTLDDGDGRMLCV

-1142 PQPGTPRRAA
+1142 PQP
-1152 PGFGPTQTT
+1152 
-1161 PLGSQTPSWSLRTPY
+1161 
-1176 KTPIAAPRLLSMP
+1176 
-1189 SVAVPLHANP
+1189 AVPLHVNC
-1199 VHSTSVLPRKLWRN
+1199 
-1213 EPPTAPQADASDTS
+1213 ADASDTS

-1262 EEEGI
+1262 EEGI
-1267 EMEAS
+1267 KMEAS

-1277 DGHMGKGSHLAARS
+1277 DGHMGKGSYLAARS
-1291 GVEST
+1291 GVERT

-1302 GPGSEKQ
+1302 GPDSEKQ
-1309 NVTPQKQIKVE
+1309 NVTPHKQIKVRE
-1320 PFESP
+1320 GGRGVSCFVVEAVHF
-1325 LGCSRLQQLALC
+1325 L
-1337 TPTSHGKRLFQ
+1337 T
-1348 GPPSDQD
+1348 

>member
-24 KNSENDDSDWEDD
+24 KNPENDDSDWEDD
-37 EEEEEDAQPEFL
+37 EEEEDAQPDFL

-80 SGKRCRVLGRFSL
+80 SGKRCRVMGRFSL
-93 KDPWWEATCTAR
+93 KDPWWEATCTTR
-105 AARGKL
+105 AAKGKL

-187 ALVSVSGMRVTA
+187 ALVSVSVAGMRVTA

-225 KKSHKHT
+225 KKSQKHP
-232 AAQGATQIEE
+232 AAQGATQIEEE

-303 LRVYDS
+303 LQVYDS
-309 LKDHC
+309 LKNHC
-314 HRTGSTY
+314 CRTGSTY

-332 RGCSSVVEV
+332 RGCSSVMEV

-347 QFLKELGV
+347 HFLKELGV
-355 VVRDRQKVALH
+355 VVRDRQKVALQ

-393 VIQVLTA
+393 VIEVLTA
-400 SALQRL
+400 SALERL
-406 RKKGGDGGSR
+406 RKTGGDGGSR

-422 DSDAERKANELN
+422 DSDAERKADELN

-449 STAVRTASGYSV
+449 SAAVRTASGYSV

-476 PPPVDLGP
+476 P
-484 DQGPPVDL
+484 VDL
-492 DPDQGPPP
+492 DPA
-500 VDLDPDQGP
+500 
-509 PPVDLDPDQ
+509 
-518 GPPPVDLGPDQGPPP
+518 
-533 VDLGPD
+533 
-539 QGPPPVDLDPDQG
+539 
-552 PPPVDLGPDQGPPP
+552 
-566 VDLGPDQGPPP
+566 QGPPP

-614 FKAALQQSTEK
+614 FKAALQQSPEK

-637 SLGSEAWEEAE
+637 SLGSEAWEEAD

-664 GEVKDEKKSS
+664 GEVKDEKKKSS
-674 SWVLQGEDEVLL
+674 LWVLQGEDEVLL

-723 GAPEEWKFVRVRVLV
+723 GAPEEWKFASVRVLV

-757 TKHAQLRKFVILG
+757 TKHAQLRKFVILGDVRQLPSIQPGNTLYGLFHSLPVCLGDVRQLPSIQPGNTLYGLFHSLPVCLGDVRQLPSIQPGNTLYGLFHSLPVCLG

-858 TTEDSDYDLQVAIKL
+858 TDSDSDYDLQVAIEL
-873 LLEAAPG
+873 LLKAAPG
-880 LKNDATSQFIAFR
+880 LRNDATSQFIAFR
-893 RRECALINELCCKHY
+893 RKECVLINELCCKHY

-948 DLENSYVSDRAR
+948 DLENSYVSDTDR
-960 TEQRLPG
+960 TKRRLPG
-967 LHGEERLRG
+967 LDGGERRRG

-989 KSKEK
+989 KTKEK

-1025 YLTLDDGDGRVLCV
+1025 YLTLDDGDGRELCV

-1094 VYVIAKQEGM
+1094 VYVIAKREGM

-1152 PGFGPTQTT
+1152 PSFGPTQTT
-1161 PLGSQTPSWSLRTPY
+1161 PLASQTPSGSLRTPY
-1176 KTPIAAPRLLSMP
+1176 KTPIAAPRLISTP
-1189 SVAVPLHANP
+1189 SLAVPLHANR
-1199 VHSTSVLPRKLWRN
+1199 VQSHSTSVLPRKLWRN

-1262 EEEGI
+1262 EGI

-1302 GPGSEKQ
+1302 SPDSEKQ
-1309 NVTPQKQIKVE
+1309 NVTHKQIKVE